1 MGESVLLG
9 ACARTIAGITLLPI
23 TVIKT
28 RFEVCLG
35 NFLGQNVLLYKFTK
49 VVSDLWFQQTLGAHL
64 VMIKA
69 VITR

>member
-9 ACARTIAGITLLPI
+9 ACARTIAGITLLPM

-35 NFLGQNVLLYKFTK
+35 NFGGQNVLLCKFTK
-49 VVSDLWFQQTLGAHL
+49 VVSDLWFQQTLGAYL